1 LKKTKYHSLSEI
13 SQEEFLKLFKGPLKK
28 LLDYAR
34 SQRITIKPLNERI
47 KTGSNKL
54 LIKHVTLFV
63 KQNIPIWIANL
74 KHRFIFAD
82 VLDLELSSE
91 KNRITALVF
100 FPHEIAHIQKDI
112 RPYLLNRCPSSYVFV
127 CACPLLEYHCYK
139 EGLKIIKKLGIL
151 IDEKSFWDLALR
163 SVGCHGDFCPKFNK
177 YPILKKNIYQ
187 IPEEHTKQILFW
199 KKQKKKLG
207 IKRVLEDYL

>member
-1 LKKTKYHSLSEI
+1 MKKTKYHPFNEI

-34 SQRITIKPLNERI
+34 SQKITVRPLNERI
-47 KTGSNKL
+47 KAESNKL
-54 LIKHVTLFV
+54 LIKHVTLLA
-63 KQNIPIWIANL
+63 KQNIPIWIASI
-74 KHRFIFAD
+74 KHRFILAD
-82 VLDLELSSE
+82 VLDLELSSK
-91 KNRITALVF
+91 KNRITALVI

-112 RPYLLNRCPSSYVFV
+112 RPYLLNHCPSSYVSV
-127 CACPLLEYHCYK
+127 CTCPLLEYHCYK
-139 EGLKIIKKLGIL
+139 EGLKIIKKLEIL

-163 SVGCHGDFCPKFNK
+163 FVGCHRGFCPKFNK
-177 YPILKKNIYQ
+177 CPILKKNIYQ